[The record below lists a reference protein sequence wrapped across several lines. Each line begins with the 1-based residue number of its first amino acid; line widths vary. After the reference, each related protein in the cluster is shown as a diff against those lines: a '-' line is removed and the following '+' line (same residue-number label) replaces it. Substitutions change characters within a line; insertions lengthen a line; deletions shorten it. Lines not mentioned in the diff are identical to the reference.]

1 MNMQCL
7 MSWFG
12 RVFKQ
17 SPPWRHNLTNTTFF
31 YFLTQTFDPQQP
43 PAIQSRAFNDPLGD
57 GDSLACFDRSDP
69 LPVDD
74 SSPFSAPSPFIPSM
88 HFFIGRIWDRGLKG
102 VSDFFNRY
110 PLYIALGWCTTRVM
124 LEMACWSLLEK
135 SSCPPPL
142 CLCHLPILLF
152 GPKLHTFSTK
162 ATIRDIGQ
170 FGTHCHRLPITK
182 INLVK
187 MKTLDASFE
196 NFYFQCYPS
205 WRGPWRRGGDEDDG
219 PKQQVVTTN
228 LNI

>member
-124 LEMACWSLLEK
+124 LEMACWRKAAVPLLCACATCP
-135 SSCPPPL
+135 SSYSGPNYTLFQRKPQFV
-142 CLCHLPILLF
+142 ILGNLGLTVIAF
-152 GPKLHTFSTK
+152 LSPKL
-162 ATIRDIGQ
+162 
-170 FGTHCHRLPITK
+170 
-182 INLVK
+182 
-187 MKTLDASFE
+187 TL
-196 NFYFQCYPS
+196 
-205 WRGPWRRGGDEDDG
+205 
-219 PKQQVVTTN
+219 
-228 LNI
+228 

>member
-57 GDSLACFDRSDP
+57 GDSQACFGCSDP

-88 HFFIGRIWDRGLKG
+88 HFFIGRIWDRGSKEWLCAWFFQQIPSLHCSWLAHHKSNVG
-102 VSDFFNRY
+102 DGLLEPVGEKQLSPSSVPVPPAHPPIRAQITHFFNESHNSWY
-110 PLYIALGWCTTRVM
+110 WAIWD
-124 LEMACWSLLEK
+124 SL
-135 SSCPPPL
+135 SS
-142 CLCHLPILLF
+142 
-152 GPKLHTFSTK
+152 
-162 ATIRDIGQ
+162 
-170 FGTHCHRLPITK
+170 
-182 INLVK
+182 
-187 MKTLDASFE
+187 
-196 NFYFQCYPS
+196 PS
-205 WRGPWRRGGDEDDG
+205 YH
-219 PKQQVVTTN
+219 QN
-228 LNI
+228 